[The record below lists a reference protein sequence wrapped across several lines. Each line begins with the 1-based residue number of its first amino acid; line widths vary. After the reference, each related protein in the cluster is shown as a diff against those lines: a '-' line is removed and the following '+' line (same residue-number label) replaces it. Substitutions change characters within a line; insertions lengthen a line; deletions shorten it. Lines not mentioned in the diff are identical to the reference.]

1 MNEYDGK
8 IKDSLEINTPAEDS
22 RIRLMSLIKGK

>member
-8 IKDSLEINTPAEDS
+8 IKDSLETNTTAEAS
-22 RIRLMSLIKGK
+22 RIRLMSLFKGK